1 MRKCG
6 EWGNIVYEGMWW
18 VKECGEW
25 NEGCEWKKNMVSE
38 VMCYYVQL
46 SVIKGKV
53 ILEEKEGTV
62 DHLIFC

>member
-1 MRKCG
+1 
-6 EWGNIVYEGMWW
+6 
-18 VKECGEW
+18 
-25 NEGCEWKKNMVSE
+25 MVSE